1 MLDRSEKL
9 REELEKKKAEEEK
22 KEDCCISNF
31 PNRKM
36 YTPLHIAASRGS
48 LKSMKVLLDFGIDVN
63 ILDNKD
69 NTALHEACR
78 TGHSASAE
86 LLIKSNVNIKMKNHI
101 GATALHFACMKGM
114 SKIAVLLIKNGAN
127 GVRVYVVVRAHLF
140 SFNDSE
146 YSLVSLHNSLPVS
159 LTPLDRTQV
168 RRFRRS
174 RSITRTRS

>member
-9 REELEKKKAEEEK
+9 REELEKLKKGEEEK

-101 GATALHFACMKGM
+101 GATA
-114 SKIAVLLIKNGAN
+114 
-127 GVRVYVVVRAHLF
+127 
-140 SFNDSE
+140 
-146 YSLVSLHNSLPVS
+146 
-159 LTPLDRTQV
+159 
-168 RRFRRS
+168 
-174 RSITRTRS
+174 

>member
-1 MLDRSEKL
+1 MKKDEKTKFDKAVRSVSPSSLSLSHSHTHTHTKTQKHKNTKQIIKKLRTYAMLDRSEKL
-9 REELEKKKAEEEK
+9 REELEKLKKGEEEK

-86 LLIKSNVNIKMKNHI
+86 LLIKNSMNIKMKNHI

-114 SKIAVLLIKNGAN
+114 SK
-127 GVRVYVVVRAHLF
+127 
-140 SFNDSE
+140 
-146 YSLVSLHNSLPVS
+146 
-159 LTPLDRTQV
+159 
-168 RRFRRS
+168 
-174 RSITRTRS
+174 